1 MMRYLLTRPP
11 PLTLLSLC
19 SSSRVLHVHP
29 PPLDC
34 HARSSSVLALS
45 LCTLPADILGEDE
58 RRVEAAVQSLRKL
71 ADRLHMPANVVT
83 LPGDPRTVVA
93 EYVLTSGADLLVVGS
108 RGLSGATQAL
118 LGSVSSYLV
127 SHASCPVVV
136 YRAVSEGA

>member
-1 MMRYLLTRPP
+1 MPNPLLWW
-11 PLTLLSLC
+11 
-19 SSSRVLHVHP
+19 
-29 PPLDC
+29 
-34 HARSSSVLALS
+34 ALS
-45 LCTLPADILGEDE
+45 LCALPADILGEDE
-58 RRVEAAVQSLRKL
+58 RRVESAVQSLRKL

-118 LGSVSSYLV
+118 LGSVSSYLA

-136 YRAVSEGA
+136 YRAVTEGA